1 MATLNYELVKGL
13 NAYVDLQYRHI
24 TYKTTGTSQ
33 EFDDNKQQKPL
44 NVDRHYNFF
53 NPKFGLTYHFAPEH
67 TIYASYAIAHK
78 EPTRNDFENMLAEKD
93 PVTPQPERLN
103 DLELGYQYQSAVFNA
118 GVNLYYMDYDN
129 QFVLT
134 GAQDSNG
141 EMVARNIKDSY
152 RMGVELMA
160 GIRPFEGFRWDV
172 NATWSKNRAKN
183 TTVTVIN
190 PDWTLSYANVGT
202 THLSYSPDLIVG
214 SVLSYEYKGLRAAL
228 MSKYI
233 SEQYM
238 TNSGYKEF
246 LNTDGKTYTR
256 AMLDAMFVNDLDLSY
271 TFKLRGLKSAT
282 VGLTIY
288 NVFNEKYE
296 SNGSSSM
303 NFKNDNGK
311 IVAYDGG
318 WAWATFSA
326 QAPTHVLAHLSFTF

>member
-1 MATLNYELVKGL
+1 MPFVE
-13 NAYVDLQYRHI
+13 
-24 TYKTTGTSQ
+24 
-33 EFDDNKQQKPL
+33 
-44 NVDRHYNFF
+44 
-53 NPKFGLTYHFAPEH
+53 AP
-67 TIYASYAIAHK
+67 SYAIAHK

-256 AMLDAMFVNDLDLSY
+256 AMLDAGLGIAVASDYNPGSTPSGDMKFIISLSCIKMRLMPAEAINAATINSAYAMGESSTFGSLDIGY
-271 TFKLRGLKSAT
+271 TASFIITHPIPGIDFIPYAYTTPIIEKVYLRGKRY
-282 VGLTIY
+282 I
-288 NVFNEKYE
+288 
-296 SNGSSSM
+296 
-303 NFKNDNGK
+303 
-311 IVAYDGG
+311 
-318 WAWATFSA
+318 
-326 QAPTHVLAHLSFTF
+326 